1 MLPVSIVWKVML
13 GAALLGA
20 AAGFVGTFAV
30 LRRRALLGDML
41 SHAALPGIALVFLV
55 WQTRELLPLSLG
67 ALAAG
72 LLGVGV
78 VATIARW
85 TRTTEDAALG
95 IVLSTFFGAGVVL
108 LTMLQS
114 TEEGN
119 KAGLDSFLF
128 GEIASLRSQDI
139 QTILVV
145 AALLLTVVLAL
156 YKELKLLTF
165 DTGFAAA
172 QGWPTFALDLTVMVA
187 VAVVTV
193 IGLPI
198 CGVILMAAMLIGPAA
213 SARFWTNRLG
223 SMLAIASVFGALSG
237 ALGCALAAPVL
248 MQSLGLGWIVGGA
261 RTSLPPGPMIVL
273 AGALLLFVSMLIAPE
288 RGLVARWRTRSRLR
302 QQVARDHLLRAVYE
316 LSPSPESQRP
326 WVGLERLGEHG
337 GWQAG
342 GLEAEIRA
350 SERGGF
356 VERSKNRLRFTPAG
370 YEHAADLVRAH
381 RLWEMYMVGDWNR
394 APERVHQDADML
406 EHLLTPEMVTRLEAM
421 LEAQGRLPEG
431 SYGSVPRSLHPY
443 QHDTSEAR

>member
-13 GAALLGA
+13 GASLLGA

-41 SHAALPGIALVFLV
+41 SHAALPGIAVVFMV
-55 WQTRELLPLSLG
+55 WQTRELLSLSLG

-72 LLGVGV
+72 MLGVGI
-78 VATIARW
+78 VAIIARW

-114 TEEGN
+114 SEEGN

-139 QTILVV
+139 QTIMVV
-145 AALLLTVVLAL
+145 AGVLLVVVLAL

-172 QGWPTFALDLTVMVA
+172 QGWPTFGLDLAVMVA

-213 SARFWTNRLG
+213 AARFWTNRLG
-223 SMLAIASVFGALSG
+223 PMLAIASIIGGLSG
-237 ALGCALAAPVL
+237 MLGCLLAAPVL
-248 MQSLGLGWIVGGA
+248 LDSLGLGWLVGGA
-261 RTSLPPGPMIVL
+261 QVSLPPGPTIVL
-273 AGALLLFVSMLIAPE
+273 AGALLLLVSMVVAPE
-288 RGLVARWRTRSRLR
+288 RGLVSRWRARRELR
-302 QQVARDHLLRAVYE
+302 RQVARDHLLRAVYE
-316 LSPSPESQRP
+316 LSPSPESDRP
-326 WVGLERLGEHG
+326 WVGLERLAEHG

-342 GLEAEIRA
+342 QLEAEIRLT
-350 SERGGF
+350 ERDELL
-356 VERSKNRLRFTPAG
+356 ERRANRLRFTQRG

-381 RLWEMYMVGDWNR
+381 RLWELYMVGDWNR
-394 APERVHQDADML
+394 TPDRVHQDADKL
-406 EHLLTPEMVTRLEAM
+406 EHLLTPDMVAKLEAM
-421 LEAQGRLPEG
+421 LEAQGRLPQG
-431 SYGSVPRSLHPY
+431 TLGGVPRSPHSY
-443 QHDTSEAR
+443 QKDVASTN